1 MTISVEM
8 GVASGRPAALDL
20 EELLATRLLVQGNS
34 GSGKSH
40 LLRRLLEQSA
50 PHVQQVV
57 IDPEGDFVEAIGR
70 NFTADQAAKVIADHV
85 KDWEKPLKKET
96 RWE

>member
-1 MTISVEM
+1 
-8 GVASGRPAALDL
+8 LYL
-20 EELLATRLLVQGNS
+20 EWKDFGLTDN
-34 GSGKSH
+34 
-40 LLRRLLEQSA
+40 
-50 PHVQQVV
+50 

-70 NFTADQAAKVIADHV
+70 NFTADQAAKVISDHI